1 MPRALRLKLDKAV
14 DDSHD
19 INIGTGIT
27 SEIARALAGIEPG
40 SRRWVVVCDHNTR
53 DVLGLDLAA
62 GLESAGVAADVL
74 AVPPGE
80 ASKSLAVL
88 EDLLGR
94 MLAAGHDR
102 SSAVAAVGGGVVG
115 DLAGFAAGCYMR
127 GIPHVQVPTTLLA
140 QIDSSVGGK
149 VAVNIPGGK
158 NFCGLF
164 KQPES
169 VWIDTASLES
179 LPPAELANG
188 LGEMVK
194 YAFIAGPGFHE
205 FLAANTEAVKRLDH
219 EVMVRAVTRSCEIK
233 AAVVAGDEKEA
244 GGRMVLNYG
253 HTVGHAFEAASGYAI
268 PHGLAVAMGMRVISG
283 IAREAGLLTGPERDD
298 HDALLDAFDLAPAPP
313 DLDPDLVMRHMKADK
328 KAKAGRLRFVLP
340 TGIGRVTITE
350 DVDPELVRRQVAA
363 YLQG

>member
-1 MPRALRLKLDKAV
+1 
-14 DDSHD
+14 
-19 INIGTGIT
+19 
-27 SEIARALAGIEPG
+27 
-40 SRRWVVVCDHNTR
+40 
-53 DVLGLDLAA
+53 
-62 GLESAGVAADVL
+62 
-74 AVPPGE
+74 
-80 ASKSLAVL
+80 
-88 EDLLGR
+88 
-94 MLAAGHDR
+94 
-102 SSAVAAVGGGVVG
+102 
-115 DLAGFAAGCYMR
+115 
-127 GIPHVQVPTTLLA
+127 
-140 QIDSSVGGK
+140 
-149 VAVNIPGGK
+149 
-158 NFCGLF
+158 
-164 KQPES
+164 
-169 VWIDTASLES
+169 
-179 LPPAELANG
+179 
-188 LGEMVK
+188 MVK

-283 IAREAGLLTGPERDD
+283 IAREAGLLTSPERDD